1 MTASDRARRTRLWER
16 YVLRGE
22 PREEVIADLAAEF
35 DVDEATI
42 IEDIDSIDEWLPEL
56 DVYHEASGIALLV
69 ELRANRQQLHQLA
82 DQARD
87 DDDLT
92 QERKVREEINR
103 SINFER
109 QLHDA
114 SLKTKPRKTGIDDL
128 LDEMDR
134 R

>member
-1 MTASDRARRTRLWER
+1 M
-16 YVLRGE
+16 LRGD
-22 PREEVIADLAAEF
+22 PRDDVISEIAADF
-35 DVDEATI
+35 DVDEATVA
-42 IEDIDSIDEWLPEL
+42 EDIASIDEWLPEL
-56 DVYHEASGIALLV
+56 DTFHEGSGIALLV

-87 DDDLT
+87 DEDLT

-114 SLKTKPRKTGIDDL
+114 SLKTRPSHSGIDDL
-128 LDEMDR
+128 LKEMDR
-134 R
+134 

>member
-1 MTASDRARRTRLWER
+1 MTSSEHTRRTRLWER

-22 PREEVIADLAAEF
+22 PREEVIAEITAEF
-35 DVDEATI
+35 DVEEATVA
-42 IEDIDSIDEWLPEL
+42 EDIASVAEWLPEL
-56 DVYHEASGIALLV
+56 DVFHEASGIALLV
-69 ELRANRQQLHQLA
+69 ELRTNRQQLHQLA

-87 DDDLT
+87 DEDLT

-114 SLKTKPRKTGIDDL
+114 SIKTKPARGVDKFVE
-128 LDEMDR
+128 EMDGF
-134 R
+134 